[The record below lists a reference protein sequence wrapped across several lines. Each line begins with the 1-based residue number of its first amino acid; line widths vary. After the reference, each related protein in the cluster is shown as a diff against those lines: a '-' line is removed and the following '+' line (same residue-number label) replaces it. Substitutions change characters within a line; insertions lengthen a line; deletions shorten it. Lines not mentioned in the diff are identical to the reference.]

1 MYTPGIQKETDDCH
15 HPLLVKDSTSKSNFD
30 FDNLH

>member
-15 HPLLVKDSTSKSNFD
+15 YPLLVKDSTSKSNFD